1 MRCNLSDSG
10 KFALGILRQIKDEGL
25 SVEQAL
31 NLADIIRETVLL
43 SKFSYPTEISAA
55 LIASRIDTPRP
66 SCVPQKPISADCS
79 DFPCIRQER

>member
-10 KFALGILRQIKDEGL
+10 KFALNILRQMKEEDL

-31 NLADIIRETVLL
+31 NLADIIRDTALL

-55 LIASRIDTPRP
+55 SSR
-66 SCVPQKPISADCS
+66 QG
-79 DFPCIRQER
+79 